1 MKIKAIGFIAL
12 TVISFASFSATQ
24 EELDKMRKEKIDYMA
39 DTIIQS
45 TKDIFNSDRANA
57 IKDLVVDT
65 GNNAKEAV
73 FKPGTYCE
81 TMQRNSDKIVA
92 AKWFSVE
99 TGQVIAD
106 YAVKENPVA
115 VWLVQ
120 QWSKD
125 KIKEFSPNLDILN
138 EDTQIDTSEFRFYEN
153 SGTANFPTYWTKF
166 WEKRLT
172 KGAGTYRCF
181 RDEHTVDIQMKEL
194 ISKTGDFME
203 SKGYT
208 TWHSDFQKLTSSFE

>member
-1 MKIKAIGFIAL
+1 MKIRAIGFIAL
-12 TVISFASFSATQ
+12 TVVSFASFSATKEQ
-24 EELDKMRKEKIDYMA
+24 LDEIRKEKIDYMA

-45 TKDIFNSDRANA
+45 TKDIFNSDRAHA

-65 GNNAKEAV
+65 GNNAKNAV

-92 AKWFSVE
+92 AEWFSVE
-99 TGQVIAD
+99 TGEVLAD
-106 YAVKENPVA
+106 YARQRDQLAQE
-115 VWLVQ
+115 LVTL
-120 QWSKD
+120 WSKD
-125 KIKEFSPNLDILN
+125 KIKEFSPNLDVLN
-138 EDTQIDTSEFRFYEN
+138 EDTQIDTSEFRFYES
-153 SGTANFPTYWTKF
+153 SGIANFPTYWTKF

-194 ISKTGDFME
+194 ISRTGDFME

>member
-1 MKIKAIGFIAL
+1 MKIRAIGFIAL
-12 TVISFASFSATQ
+12 TVVSFASFSATKEQ
-24 EELDKMRKEKIDYMA
+24 LDEIRKEKIDYMA

-45 TKDIFNSDRANA
+45 TKDIFNSDRAHA

-65 GNNAKEAV
+65 GNNAKNAV

-92 AKWFSVE
+92 AEWFSVE
-99 TGQVIAD
+99 TGEVLAD
-106 YAVKENPVA
+106 YASQRDQLAQE
-115 VWLVQ
+115 LVTL
-120 QWSKD
+120 WSKD

-138 EDTQIDTSEFRFYEN
+138 DDTQIDTSEFRFYES
-153 SGTANFPTYWTKF
+153 SGIANFPTYWTKF